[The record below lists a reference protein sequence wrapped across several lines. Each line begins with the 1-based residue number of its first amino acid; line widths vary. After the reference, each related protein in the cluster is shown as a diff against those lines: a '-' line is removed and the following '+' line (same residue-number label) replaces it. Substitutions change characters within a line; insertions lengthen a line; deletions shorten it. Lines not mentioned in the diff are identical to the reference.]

1 MCSKKCIQ
9 LLQTTQLH
17 EIPGCTWTE
26 CTTVVQKIAES
37 LWWLGCV
44 LITVAR
50 WVSVFLWW
58 EGKWQT
64 KQALARHPITLA
76 DNFCTSCEKMLGM
89 NMCRTIKWDCYW
101 FIYEPENVIHSLKV
115 SKCILIGYQIIC
127 QRYTYTTCGNC
138 WTAFEFLW
146 MWIWNLP
153 LLVNIKVKCSCYRP
167 GVAQR
172 VGRGIALLFHD
183 RGTRRWVSGKQ
194 HALAALYPR
203 ERPGT
208 HFTGGWVSPR
218 AGLDGRKISSL
229 PGFDPGPSS
238 P

>member
-1 MCSKKCIQ
+1 MGECFFVVGRKVADKTGAG
-9 LLQTTQLH
+9 QTSNYTGWQFLH
-17 EIPGCTWTE
+17 FMWEDVGYE
-26 CTTVVQKIAES
+26 HVQNHQ
-37 LWWLGCV
+37 V
-44 LITVAR
+44 R
-50 WVSVFLWW
+50 
-58 EGKWQT
+58 
-64 KQALARHPITLA
+64 
-76 DNFCTSCEKMLGM
+76 
-89 NMCRTIKWDCYW
+89 CYW
-101 FIYEPENVIHSLKV
+101 FIYEPENIIHSLKV

-138 WTAFEFLW
+138 RTAFEFLW

-153 LLVNIKVKCSCYRP
+153 LLVNINVKCSCYRP

-194 HALAALYPR
+194 YALAALYPR